1 MWLSSASSNLQ
12 SLLLSRLSV
21 AYHLVTSV
29 LFSGDFGDS
38 NMERINRWVPA
49 WAYLPIDTV
58 LALPS
63 SALCVSQRLTPAGCI
78 SQVHLSA
85 GLGLVTGNRK
95 EILPGDGGVERSQ
108 NSPHSSF
115 QKQLYLFCDCNC
127 RFHWTG
133 YCYSSLGSS
142 KSFLCSGVN
151 SGFLMLLISGLFQ
164 KYLFL
169 TFVLQSEK
177 IPSFATV

>member
-1 MWLSSASSNLQ
+1 MSASLG
-12 SLLLSRLSV
+12 
-21 AYHLVTSV
+21 H
-29 LFSGDFGDS
+29 
-38 NMERINRWVPA
+38 
-49 WAYLPIDTV
+49 LPIDTV

-164 KYLFL
+164 KYLLL